1 MANKDYLKDLLI
13 KISTIF
19 PKDAY
24 IIHNMYC
31 IEGPLSKS
39 ETAGYYICQLS
50 PEVMNFLKEK
60 FKRSEIIYL
69 KSIKNA
75 KTDFNEPN
83 VQIVKNEDDIHEIEN
98 KLKNFQSITMDPKN
112 KWSSFK
118 FTENELTDLF
128 DECKFITLFENDSV
142 IPPIDISKT
151 LLPLIT
157 RKNIDCLTY
166 AVQVGE
172 NEEELSK
179 LIMDFD
185 HELFHLFMIYEYLRT
200 ER

>member
-24 IIHNMYC
+24 IINNMYC

-69 KSIKNA
+69 KNIKNA

-83 VQIVKNEDDIHEIEN
+83 VQIVKNEDDIQNIEN
-98 KLKNFQSITMDPKN
+98 RIKELRSVTTDPKN
-112 KWSSFK
+112 KWASFK
-118 FTENELTDLF
+118 FTENDLTDLF

-142 IPPIDISKT
+142 IPPIEISKT

-166 AVQVGE
+166 AVQLGN
-172 NEEELSK
+172 NEDELTK

-185 HELFHLFMIYEYLRT
+185 HELFHLFMIYEYLKT
-200 ER
+200 E

>member
-24 IIHNMYC
+24 IINNMYC

-69 KSIKNA
+69 KNIKNA

-83 VQIVKNEDDIHEIEN
+83 VQIVKNEDDI
-98 KLKNFQSITMDPKN
+98 QSIKKKIKELRSVTTDPKN
-112 KWSSFK
+112 KWASFK
-118 FTENELTDLF
+118 FTENDLTDLF

-142 IPPIDISKT
+142 IPPIEISKT

-166 AVQVGE
+166 AVQLG
-172 NEEELSK
+172 NNDDELTK

-185 HELFHLFMIYEYLRT
+185 HELFHLFMIYEYLKT
-200 ER
+200 E